1 MTPLHP
7 AILVLAF
14 ALGALTIYTVFLWVT
29 ATIDTFNDRFRQLE
43 ESLRANREILR
54 RIERKT
60 RF

>member
-1 MTPLHP
+1 MNLQFLLVPL
-7 AILVLAF
+7 IF
-14 ALGALTIYTVFLWVT
+14 ALGALTIYAAILWVT
-29 ATIDTFNDRFRQLE
+29 ATIDNFNDRFRDLQ